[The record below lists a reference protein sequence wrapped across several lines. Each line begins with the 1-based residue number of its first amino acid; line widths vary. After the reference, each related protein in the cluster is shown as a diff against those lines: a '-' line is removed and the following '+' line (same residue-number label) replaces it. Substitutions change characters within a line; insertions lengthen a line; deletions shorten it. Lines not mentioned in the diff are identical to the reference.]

1 MKALII
7 DDERLARK
15 ELASLLEK
23 HEGIEIVGEAAN
35 ADEAEALIAEKRPD
49 LLFLD
54 INMPGRTGFELLES
68 LDHAPQVIFITA
80 YDEHALK
87 AFQVNALDYLMKP
100 IDPERLEAALNKLP
114 QKGEGDVP
122 QRDML
127 KADDQIFLKDG
138 EKCWFVTLKDVRLFE
153 SEGNYV
159 RVRFNDQKPLVLRSL
174 NKLEEKLDPLVFFR
188 ANRKHIINLRW
199 VESIEPWF
207 SGGLMV
213 KLKTRKGRPIGAPL
227 FHCSRNIAY
236 SLARPRMR
244 ACSST
249 FSMAARSVSLN
260 NRVMVSRPY
269 NVMLTSGSLM
279 MARMTRISGSLG
291 GVSYHSQ
298 VIMPLSP

>member
-35 ADEAEALIAEKRPD
+35 ADEAETLIAEKRPD

-68 LDHAPQVIFITA
+68 LDHAPQVIFVTA

-87 AFQVNALDYLMKP
+87 AFQVNALDYLLKP
-100 IDPERLEAALNKLP
+100 IDPERLDAALNKLAAAASSEL
-114 QKGEGDVP
+114 GMP
-122 QRDML
+122 QREIL
-127 KADDQIFLKDG
+127 RESDQIFLKDG
-138 EKCWFVTLKDVRLFE
+138 EKCWFVTLKDVRYLE

-159 RVRFNDQKPLVLRSL
+159 RVRFDDQKPLVLRSL
-174 NKLEEKLDPLVFFR
+174 NNLEEKLDPLVFFR

-213 KLKTRKGRPIGAPL
+213 KLKHKGKDGQPEAIEV
-227 FHCSRNIAY
+227 SR
-236 SLARPRMR
+236 RQ
-244 ACSST
+244 
-249 FSMAARSVSLN
+249 AARFKELLSL
-260 NRVMVSRPY
+260 
-269 NVMLTSGSLM
+269 
-279 MARMTRISGSLG
+279 
-291 GVSYHSQ
+291 
-298 VIMPLSP
+298 